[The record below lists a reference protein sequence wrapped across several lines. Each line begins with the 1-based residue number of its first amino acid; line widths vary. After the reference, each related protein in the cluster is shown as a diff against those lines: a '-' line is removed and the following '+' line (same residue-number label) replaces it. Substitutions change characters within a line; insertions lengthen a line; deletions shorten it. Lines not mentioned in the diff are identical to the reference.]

1 MKESKKYKGGKARA
15 LVLTKEQRV
24 EIAIKASKSR
34 CGKLTPRAIYS
45 AEENPLIIGDIR
57 IPCYVLDNGK
67 RVLIQRN
74 MAGALGRSDT
84 GGNRIND
91 LINLKF
97 LVEFVTPELRQ
108 TLENPIIFKGINGN
122 KSMGYE
128 ATVLIDICDAII
140 TAKENEKIALTPKQK
155 ELVVQCEKIIRSVA
169 KVGIIA
175 LVDEAT
181 GYQEDRERNALAIIL
196 EQFISDE
203 LRPWLKT
210 FPYEYYKQLFRLKNL
225 EFPSA
230 NIPSYFG
237 HITNNIV
244 YKRLAPKILINL
256 KEKTPI
262 SKNGHKTARLH
273 QSLTADIGYSKL
285 KEHLASIVT
294 LMKISSDYDGFIEK
308 LDMVHPLFE
317 DA

>member
-308 LDMVHPLFE
+308 LDMIHPLFE
-317 DA
+317 DV

>member
-15 LVLTKEQRV
+15 LSLTKERRI
-24 EIAIKASKSR
+24 EIAVKASKSR
-34 CGKLTPRAIYS
+34 CGKLAPRAIYS

-97 LVEFVTPELRQ
+97 LVEFVTPELKQ
-108 TLENPIIFKGINGN
+108 TLENPIIFKGVRGN

-140 TAKENEKIALTPKQK
+140 TAKENKKVVLTPKQK

-256 KEKTPI
+256 KEKTPV

-273 QSLTADIGYSKL
+273 QSLTADTGYSKL

-294 LMKISSDYDGFIEK
+294 LMKISPDYDEFIEK
-308 LDMVHPLFE
+308 LDIVHPLF
-317 DA
+317 DNA

>member
-308 LDMVHPLFE
+308 LDMIHPLFE